1 MQTIT
6 NLEKNNFNLGIVRY
20 QTIYEKY
27 YMDYL
32 ARKNMAF
39 EPIWNFEFL
48 AIMSSKHAYAN
59 SKKIVYNKLAANSI
73 EIVHADTVI
82 PYISTP
88 EVKKPHTQQNEDYIP
103 KKVYVYERGSQFAML
118 NQLPTTF
125 MLVSPIPEH
134 LINIYDLV
142 QRKCEM
148 EDNDFKDILIYPKG
162 YTMTRFDRDF
172 INKLFEAKN
181 EVAFKEYN

>member
-1 MQTIT
+1 
-6 NLEKNNFNLGIVRY
+6 
-20 QTIYEKY
+20 
-27 YMDYL
+27 
-32 ARKNMAF
+32 
-39 EPIWNFEFL
+39 
-48 AIMSSKHAYAN
+48 MSSKHAYAN